1 MSFDDPSL
9 AQLRSHIAGVVWPPV
24 STGTAA
30 TLAMMLDAFDGSQW
44 LDPAAISELQFRQ
57 LRSLADYCVQ
67 HSPHFARRLAAVGL
81 TPATLA
87 SPEGLSRLPPLR
99 RRDLQDASDL
109 FCDEVPA
116 GHAPLREMHSS
127 GSTGEPVRVLRTGM
141 CEMMWLAHMVRDEI
155 WHQRDLKGRRCSI
168 RAIAAEPVHF
178 QTWGGIVGELF
189 ETGEVLAIPSRIPV
203 AEQIARIDDFRPDSL
218 LAYPNVIAAL
228 LEECRDR
235 GRGFEGLGYLRT
247 MGETLSPDLRE
258 DLAAFFGAKVTDSYS
273 GHEIGYL
280 ALQCPDSP
288 LYHVMAETVIV
299 ELVRDDGTPC
309 VEGEVGHVLV
319 TDLHNLATPIVRY
332 EIGDYAEAG
341 PPCPCGRGLP
351 TLRRIMGRERNLA
364 HLPDGR
370 RIWPWFANA
379 ELRGIAPVRQFQVI
393 QHDIDRME
401 LRLVC
406 DRPLSGAEEAL
417 MRAAICKVLDHEMA
431 IDIST
436 FDSALPVGSGGKFEE
451 FICMIGVA

>member
-1 MSFDDPSL
+1 MSFDDPSF
-9 AQLRSHIAGVVWPPV
+9 AQFRSHIAGVVWPPV

-30 TLAMMLDAFDGSQW
+30 TLAVLLDAFDSSQW
-44 LDPAAISELQFRQ
+44 LDPAAIRELQFRQ
-57 LRSLADYCVQ
+57 LRALAEYCVR
-67 HSPHFARRLAAVGL
+67 HSPYFARRLDAAGL
-81 TPATLA
+81 TPAALA
-87 SPEGLSRLPPLR
+87 TPEGLLRLPPLR
-99 RRDLQDASDL
+99 RRDLQDATDL

-127 GSTGEPVRVLRTGM
+127 GSTGEPVRVLRTGL

-155 WHQRDLKGRRCSI
+155 WHRRDLKGRRCSI
-168 RAIAAEPVHF
+168 RAVIADLVRFP
-178 QTWGGIVGELF
+178 TWGGIAGELF
-189 ETGEVLAIPSRIPV
+189 ETGEVLAVPSRLAV
-203 AEQIARIDDFRPDSL
+203 AEQAARIDAFRPESL
-218 LAYPNVIAAL
+218 LAYPNVLAAL
-228 LEECRDR
+228 LEECRAR
-235 GRGFEGLGYLRT
+235 GRSFEGLGHLRT

-258 DLAAFFGAKVTDSYS
+258 GLATFFGAKVTDSYS
-273 GHEIGYL
+273 GQEIGYL

-288 LYHVMAETVIV
+288 LYHVMAETVII

-309 VEGEVGHVLV
+309 GEGEVGHVLV
-319 TDLHNLATPIVRY
+319 TDLHNLATPIIRY

-370 RIWPWFANA
+370 RLWPWFANA

-406 DRPLSGAEEAL
+406 DRPLSGAEEAR
-417 MRAAICKVLDHEMA
+417 MRTAICKVLDHDMV
-431 IDIST
+431 IDISR
-436 FDSALPVGSGGKFEE
+436 FDDALPLGSGGKFEE
-451 FICMIGVA
+451 FICMIGAT